1 MKKNILSTVVAAA
14 LFAVAGSSMAADNI
28 ATDTATVTTTVRA
41 LTAAT
46 VSVTPVNAIVTTD
59 EIKQQGTHVAAV
71 DVEASGL
78 YNGTTGAN
86 VKLTVDGSHYQSSGQ
101 SWLFTADSGE
111 SFSVVPVLPTGW
123 NFNGD
128 NITTRTD
135 NQTSVA
141 VTRIDFETK
150 AGNGDVSPGDYN
162 MPVTLSFNTW

>member
-1 MKKNILSTVVAAA
+1 MKKNILSAAIA
-14 LFAVAGSSMAADNI
+14 ATLFAVAGSSVAASNI

-46 VSVTPVNAIVTTD
+46 VTVTPVSAIVTTD
-59 EIKQQGTHVAAV
+59 EIQQAGTHVAAV

-86 VKLTVDGSHYQSSGQ
+86 VKLTVDSSHYQSAGQ
-101 SWLFTADSGE
+101 AWKFISDSGE
-111 SFSVVPVLPTGW
+111 SFSVVPALPSGW

-128 NITTRTD
+128 NVTTRTD
-135 NQTSVA
+135 NKTSVP

-150 AGNGDVSPGDYN
+150 SGNAAVSPGNYN

>member
-14 LFAVAGSSMAADNI
+14 LFAVAGSSMAASNI

-46 VSVTPVNAIVTTD
+46 VSVTPVNASVTTD
-59 EIKQQGTHVAAV
+59 EIKQQGTRVAAV

-86 VKLTVDGSHYQSSGQ
+86 VKLTVDGSHYQSATQ

-111 SFSVVPVLPTGW
+111 SFSVTPALPTGW
-123 NFNGD
+123 SFNGD

-135 NQTSVA
+135 NRTSVA